1 MTTPPSDGWSG
12 VQAEDVVE
20 RWPGGDPPLS
30 DQQITTQIRDAE
42 DAILREFPDMP
53 ARLLAGTVP
62 ARRIARVIA
71 RMVIRLMR
79 NPEGLRTVQ
88 QGEGSFSGSL
98 TYAGDHPG
106 EVYLTDE
113 DRRDLA
119 GKARSGRGAFGI
131 RPRFGR

>member
-1 MTTPPSDGWSG
+1 MPTPEGWSG
-12 VQAEDVVE
+12 VQPKDVTD
-20 RWPGGDPPLS
+20 RWPSSEAPPL
-30 DQQITTQIRDAE
+30 DDEQIATLVGDAE
-42 DAILREFPDMP
+42 DLIEREFSD
-53 ARLLAGTVP
+53 VP
-62 ARRIARVIA
+62 ARVASGAIPKRRITRVIA
-71 RMVIRLMR
+71 RMLIRLMR

-119 GKARSGRGAFGI
+119 DRVGAARRAFGI
-131 RPRFGR
+131 RPRLGR

>member
-1 MTTPPSDGWSG
+1 MTTPTPEGWSG
-12 VQAEDVVE
+12 VDSGDVID
-20 RWPGGDPPLS
+20 RWPGGDPPLTD
-30 DQQITTQIRDAE
+30 DQINTLVKDAE
-42 DAILREFPDMP
+42 DAILREFTDMP
-53 ARLLAGTVP
+53 DRLASGKVP
-62 ARRIARVIA
+62 PRRITRVIA

-106 EVYLTDE
+106 EVYMTDE

-119 GKARSGRGAFGI
+119 GKTGSGRRAFGI
-131 RPRFGR
+131 RPSLRR